1 MRSTTAASP
10 DADLSLVFGTV
21 APHEMDLIRQA
32 LGQADAELRQLAK
45 ELAHRSGLHFE
56 TTGVTLDEFEG
67 GAWSPP
73 GALLFGYVDGGD
85 PRDSVAFVA
94 DLRRGEAPTTDPELW
109 YVSGDVQ
116 VDPPASDPSQ
126 VMLAASELRER
137 AFASP
142 VDAATGLL
150 EAVRELR
157 ALAATRPP
165 TGPAWRA
172 AAV

>member
-1 MRSTTAASP
+1 
-10 DADLSLVFGTV
+10 
-21 APHEMDLIRQA
+21 
-32 LGQADAELRQLAK
+32 
-45 ELAHRSGLHFE
+45 
-56 TTGVTLDEFEG
+56 
-67 GAWSPP
+67 
-73 GALLFGYVDGGD
+73 
-85 PRDSVAFVA
+85 VAFVA

-109 YVSGDVQ
+109 YVSVDVQ
-116 VDPPASDPSQ
+116 VDPPASDSSQ

-137 AFASP
+137 AYASP

-172 AAV
+172 AAA